1 MSIISPSEV
10 TLLKLRRHPIVFLWD
25 IAVLLFLLILPVVI
39 VFFINNTN
47 AVQLPDDGITPV
59 IIILGASIYYL
70 YITLFI
76 FYEFFIFFLDRWIVT
91 NQHIIDIE
99 QKTVFNRV
107 VAKLELE
114 RVQDV
119 TAETKGFMQTLFNYG
134 DVYIQTA
141 GERERFVFKDV
152 PAPQFVAD
160 IIIKTLDTIQKK
172 D

>member
-1 MSIISPSEV
+1 MNIISPSEV
-10 TLLKLRRHPIVFLWD
+10 TLLKLRRHPIVFFQD
-25 IAVLLFLLILPVVI
+25 IAVLLFLLALPPFV
-39 VFFINNTN
+39 VFFANTTGTT
-47 AVQLPDDGITPV
+47 LPNDGFTPV
-59 IIILGASIYYL
+59 LVILSASVYYL
-70 YITLFI
+70 YITLFL
-76 FYEFFIFFLDRWIVT
+76 FYNFFIFFLDRWIVT

-107 VAKLELE
+107 VSKLELE

-152 PAPQFVAD
+152 PSPQFVAD
-160 IIIKTLDTIQKK
+160 IIVRTLDKIEKK
-172 D
+172 ES